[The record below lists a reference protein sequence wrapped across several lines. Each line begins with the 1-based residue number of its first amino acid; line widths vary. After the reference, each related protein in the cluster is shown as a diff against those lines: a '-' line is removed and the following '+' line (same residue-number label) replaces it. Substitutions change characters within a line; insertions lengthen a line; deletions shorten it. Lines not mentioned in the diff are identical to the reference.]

1 MRIYFLF
8 TTLIILCCQFT
19 FATVV
24 ASRLPCGDTTKIDS
38 TYQKDV
44 MDILHYIFNKKFL
57 IDTQK
62 TQKKINI
69 SIIPAI
75 GYTLSTGYVIGLS
88 GLTSFFT
95 ADSHRQNESVINL
108 QAFYN
113 SHHQQIFV
121 AQANVFTNKDQ
132 IKCVTDLRINRYPDV
147 TYGLGNRTT
156 SSNANHI
163 VYNYIRFYQ
172 TVLKKVSAN
181 LYAGGG
187 YCLDYHYNIVEDGTA
202 NNALYSA
209 FNRYGQTTSSRSSG
223 FNLNVLFDT
232 RSSSINPLKG
242 TYANVF
248 YRSNL
253 TSLGSD
259 SKWSSIQLDLRKY
272 FKLSDHSKNVL
283 AIWSYTWLSIAGK
296 QPYLDL
302 PSVGNDTYNNTG
314 RGYETGRFRGKN
326 MLYLE
331 GEYRFGIT
339 KNGLLGAVVF
349 ASLQSYPR
357 NVTGRI
363 RSFIPAGG
371 SGLRIKVNKKTNTN
385 LAIDYAIGVDGSR
398 GIFVNLGELF

>member
-1 MRIYFLF
+1 MRIHFLF
-8 TTLIILCCQFT
+8 TILIVLCCQFI

-24 ASRLPCGDTTKIDS
+24 ASRLPCSDTTRVDS
-38 TYQKDV
+38 TLQKDV
-44 MDILHYIFNKKFL
+44 IDVLHHVFNKKSL

-62 TQKKINI
+62 TQKKVNI
-69 SIIPAI
+69 SFIPAI

-88 GLTSFFT
+88 SLTGFFT
-95 ADSHRQNESVINL
+95 VDNHRQNESVINL

-113 SHHQQIFV
+113 SHHQQIFL
-121 AQANVFTNKDQ
+121 AQSNIFTNKNQ

-147 TYGLGNRTT
+147 TYGLGNRTI
-156 SSNANHI
+156 SSNAKHI

-172 TVLKKVSAN
+172 TLLKKVTSN
-181 LYAGGG
+181 LYAGAG
-187 YCLDYHYNIVEDGTA
+187 YCLDYHYNIVEDETA
-202 NNALYSA
+202 NNIISA

-232 RSSSINPLKG
+232 RSSPINSLKG
-242 TYANVF
+242 TYANLF
-248 YRSNL
+248 YRSNH

-272 FKLSDHSKNVL
+272 IKLSDHSNNIL

-326 MLYLE
+326 MLYLD

-339 KNGLLGAVVF
+339 KNGLLGAVGF

-357 NVTGRI
+357 GVTGKI
-363 RSFIPAGG
+363 RSLIPAGG
-371 SGLRIKVNKKTNTN
+371 FGFRIKVNKKTNTN

-398 GIFVNLGELF
+398 GMFVNLGEIF

>member
-1 MRIYFLF
+1 MRIHFLF
-8 TTLIILCCQFT
+8 TILIVLCCQFI

-24 ASRLPCGDTTKIDS
+24 ASRLPCSDTTRIDS
-38 TYQKDV
+38 TIQKDV
-44 MDILHYIFNKKFL
+44 IDLLHHVFNKKKL
-57 IDTQK
+57 IDTLK

-69 SIIPAI
+69 SFIPAI

-88 GLTSFFT
+88 SLTSFFT

-113 SHHQQIFV
+113 SRRQQFFLAQSNIFM
-121 AQANVFTNKDQ
+121 NKDQ
-132 IKCVTDLRINRYPDV
+132 VKFATDLRINRYPDV

-156 SSNANHI
+156 SSAADSI
-163 VYNYIRFYQ
+163 IYNYIRFYQ
-172 TVLKKVSAN
+172 TVLKKVTPN
-181 LYAGGG
+181 LYVGAG
-187 YCLDYHYNIVEDGTA
+187 YCLDYHYNIVDDGTTK
-202 NNALYSA
+202 NPTSI
-209 FNRYGQTTSSRSSG
+209 FNRYGLTTSSRSSG

-232 RSSSINPLKG
+232 RSSPINSLKG
-242 TYANVF
+242 TYANFF
-248 YRSNL
+248 YRSNHI
-253 TSLGSD
+253 SLGSD

-272 FKLSDHSKNVL
+272 VKLSDHSKNIL

-339 KNGLLGAVVF
+339 KNGLLGAVGF

-357 NVTGRI
+357 GVTSKI
-363 RSFIPAGG
+363 RNFMPAGG
-371 SGLRIKVNKKTNTN
+371 FGLRIKVNKKTNTN

-398 GIFVNLGELF
+398 GLFVNLGEIF

>member
-1 MRIYFLF
+1 MRIHFLF
-8 TTLIILCCQFT
+8 TILIVLCCQFI

-24 ASRLPCGDTTKIDS
+24 ASRLPRSDTTRIDS
-38 TYQKDV
+38 TCQKDV
-44 MDILHYIFNKKFL
+44 IDILHHIFNKKKL
-57 IDTQK
+57 IDTQE

-69 SIIPAI
+69 SFIPAI

-88 GLTSFFT
+88 SLTSFFT
-95 ADSHRQNESVINL
+95 ADSHRQNESLINL

-113 SHHQQIFV
+113 SRRQQLFV
-121 AQANVFTNKDQ
+121 AQSNIFTNKDQ
-132 IKCVTDLRINRYPDV
+132 VKFATDLRISRYPDV
-147 TYGLGNRTT
+147 TYGLGGRTT
-156 SSNANHI
+156 SSAANHI

-181 LYAGGG
+181 LYAGAG
-187 YCLDYHYNIVEDGTA
+187 YCLDYHYDIVEDRA
-202 NNALYSA
+202 VNNTISA
-209 FNRYGQTTSSRSSG
+209 FDRYGQTTSSRSSG

-232 RSSSINPLKG
+232 RSSQINPLKG

-272 FKLSDHSKNVL
+272 VKLSDHSKNIL

-339 KNGLLGAVVF
+339 KNGLLGAVGF

-357 NVTGRI
+357 SVTGKI

-371 SGLRIKVNKKTNTN
+371 FGLRIKINKKTNTN

-398 GIFVNLGELF
+398 GIFVNLGEIF